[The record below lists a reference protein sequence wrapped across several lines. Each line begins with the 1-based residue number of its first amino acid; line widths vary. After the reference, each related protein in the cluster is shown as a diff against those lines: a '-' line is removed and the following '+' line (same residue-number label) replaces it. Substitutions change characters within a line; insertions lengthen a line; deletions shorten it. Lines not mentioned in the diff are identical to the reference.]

1 MTLWFLPHH
10 ILLSEFLD
18 QRAAPYPPSSLHNH
32 SVSHFIHHIKEK
44 RKLNLLFFTYY
55 TPRYRDVSLSIAEEI
70 LIKRLWRG
78 SCLSTAQ
85 YPRLRCAP

>member
-1 MTLWFLPHH
+1 MDLMQAFNNKYLKA
-10 ILLSEFLD
+10 E
-18 QRAAPYPPSSLHNH
+18 PPVAEVGDTVRVH
-32 SVSHFIHHIKEK
+32 VHIKEK